1 MSKKENELEKY
12 EAEYQNLLIKFF
24 VILGESF
31 QVKAP
36 VRVTAKGWD
45 SIVLTFHR
53 DDIAKEVIRSF
64 HIPLIS
70 VLKVNVK
77 DCIVNLE
84 VASRELKEFMHATSK

>member
-12 EAEYQNLLIKFF
+12 EAEYENLLIKFF
-24 VILGESF
+24 VLLGEAF

-45 SIVLTFHR
+45 SIVLTFHK
-53 DDIAKEVIRSF
+53 DDIAKEIVKTF
-64 HIPLIS
+64 QIPLIS
-70 VLKVNVK
+70 ILKVNVK

-84 VASRELKEFMHATSK
+84 TASKELKEFIHVSR